1 MSQSQQLPRVRL
13 HDLMHWTD
21 YVPSDLSDKN
31 VFALKAYRDRLNK
44 SSELNDQLRATRRF
58 LDGIE
63 AKKWMLGK

>member
-1 MSQSQQLPRVRL
+1 MSQSQQLPRIRL
-13 HDLMHWTD
+13 HDLTHWSD
-21 YVPSDLSDKN
+21 YVSSKLSEKN

-44 SSELNDQLRATRRF
+44 SGELNDQLKATKRF